1 MDDIEELSVCSPR
14 NQKLIKIVMFKKE
27 NIKRLRFVFKS
38 LGIFIFFLKNMKENT
53 AARNTL
59 KNTRDIGD

>member
-27 NIKRLRFVFKS
+27 NSKRLRFVFRS